1 MAPDDIIVFWKTS
14 AEDDWETAEAIA
26 AAKKYPQAL
35 FFCHLALE
43 KLLKGLVYAK
53 TNEHPL
59 PIHELV
65 KLAHQAALALTK
77 QQEDQ
82 LKEITSWN
90 INARYDDY
98 KRVFYRKA
106 SKEFTIKWLAS
117 AKELF
122 QWLKNQY

>member
-1 MAPDDIIVFWKTS
+1 MAPDDIIVFWKAS

-26 AAKKYPQAL
+26 VAKKYPQAL
-35 FFCHLALE
+35 FF
-43 KLLKGLVYAK
+43 
-53 TNEHPL
+53 L